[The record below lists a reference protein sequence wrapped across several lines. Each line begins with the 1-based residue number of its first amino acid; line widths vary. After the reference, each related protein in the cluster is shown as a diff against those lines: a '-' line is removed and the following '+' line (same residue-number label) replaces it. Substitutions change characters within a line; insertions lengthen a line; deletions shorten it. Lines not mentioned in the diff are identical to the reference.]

1 MTVVLDLPPEMESK
15 MHEVAQAEGLDVPTL
30 VRETMAARLREYNP
44 ARGLTEREL
53 VEQINRGFSE
63 EFWARFRELV
73 AKRRAETMTPEEQ
86 QEAIGMTDRTEAR
99 AVERLQCLLELS
111 ARRGRSVQQ
120 LMTEMGI
127 RPVRVD

>member
-15 MHEVAQAEGLDVPTL
+15 MYEVAQAEGLDVPTL

-44 ARGLTEREL
+44 ARRLTEREL